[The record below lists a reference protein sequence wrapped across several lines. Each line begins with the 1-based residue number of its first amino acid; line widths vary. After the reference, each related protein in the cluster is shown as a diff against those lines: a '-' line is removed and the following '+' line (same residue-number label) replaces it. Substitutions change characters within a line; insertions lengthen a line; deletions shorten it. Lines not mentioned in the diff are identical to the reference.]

1 MYVIVHIMFK
11 RDRRM
16 SSVYSR
22 LTIAL
27 YPHHSQLACVLYY
40 ICKLKLIWN
49 HNIRGSVIF
58 IFVILDTANGF
69 EIHSNCVIWWPISGN
84 H

>member
-1 MYVIVHIMFK
+1 
-11 RDRRM
+11 M

-22 LTIAL
+22 LTIAHH
-27 YPHHSQLACVLYY
+27 PHHSQLACVLFY
-40 ICKLKLIWN
+40 IYKLKLIWN

-58 IFVILDTANGF
+58 IFVILDMAMAL
-69 EIHSNCVIWWPISGN
+69 EIHSNCVIIRWPISGN